1 MYNTQK
7 ILLLLIIPLL
17 SFGQQELELRPNEKI
32 IMEDLWS
39 LLRPVYGKGKLLLQP
54 GNSYLTTERFY
65 FTTVKKALATKHFV
79 KSFEYSDI
87 ASVRRTTYD
96 KKSGY
101 QIILKNGERH
111 AFTIG
116 KMGLRRFWIQKIRS
130 YIQN

>member
-1 MYNTQK
+1 MK
-7 ILLLLIIPLL
+7 KLLLLLIIPLL

-39 LLRPVYGKGKLLLQP
+39 LLRPVYGKGELLLQP

-101 QIILKNGERH
+101 RIILKNGERH
-111 AFTIG
+111 TFTKEKWDFEELG
-116 KMGLRRFWIQKIRS
+116 
-130 YIQN
+130 